1 MNFFQHQDAARKKTG
16 LLVGLLL
23 GAVLTLISITIL
35 AIGMFMYFAQA
46 QTNSISAYNARST
59 SLPEHFLSLLG
70 SPITGWI
77 ALGVICVVMIGCLY
91 KWLQLGGGGKA
102 VAEALGGKP
111 IDPGSSDP
119 LERKALNIVEE
130 MAIASGNP
138 VPPVYLINDNA
149 INAFAAGL
157 DRRDAVIGLTHGC
170 IKLLSRDELQG
181 VVAHEFSHIHN
192 GDMRLNMRL
201 IAILHGILLI
211 GLIGYYIVHGS
222 GGSYRYRHH
231 NHRRRDGKQVSLGL
245 ALMAIGYGGTFFGN
259 IIKAAVSRQREFLA
273 DASAVQFTRNP
284 SGISGALKKIGGF
297 NGGSQLSSGNAAE
310 FSHLFFGQGV
320 STAFS
325 SLMATHPP
333 LQDRIKR
340 IEPRWTGKFPDVI
353 DEALIDNTQSGAD
366 AAVSQFSQQTP
377 QNPSTTASSST
388 SATIHENI
396 VDQVG
401 EAGFESISRAD
412 QLIEGLPKVLYDA
425 AHEAFSAR
433 AVVYGLLLDDA
444 VVTRDTQLSQL
455 KRNAHPATY
464 RVLVQMLEALSAHPR
479 DSRLTLLSLCMP
491 ALKQLSSQQYL
502 VFKKNLAELV
512 KADKK
517 VSLFE
522 WSLYRITTKT
532 IEGCAQT
539 GKKRLTLLSEEV
551 KNILYFTALAG
562 KNKAPLKAFNQG
574 LAALNIPL
582 HIELPKTGLSLPTL
596 DKSLDQL
603 ERAHPLEKPQLL
615 KALIKVINADGKV
628 TNDEKEIF
636 RAVADTLNCP
646 VPPLN

>member
-1 MNFFQHQDAARKKTG
+1 
-16 LLVGLLL
+16 
-23 GAVLTLISITIL
+23 
-35 AIGMFMYFAQA
+35 MYFAQT
-46 QTNSISAYNARST
+46 QSNSISAYNARGT
-59 SLPEHFLSLLG
+59 SLSEHFLHLLG
-70 SPITGWI
+70 SPITAWI
-77 ALGVICVVMIGCLY
+77 ALGVIGVVTLGCLY
-91 KWLQLGGGGKA
+91 KWLQLGRGGKA
-102 VAEALGGKP
+102 VAEALGGRL
-111 IDPGSSDP
+111 IDPGSADP

-138 VPPVYLINDNA
+138 VPPVYLINDDA

-222 GGSYRYRHH
+222 GGAYRHH
-231 NHRRRDGKQVSLGL
+231 HQHRRRDGKQVSLGL

-284 SGISGALKKIGGF
+284 SGISGALKKIGGYS
-297 NGGSQLSSGNAAE
+297 GGSQLSSGNAAE

-320 STAFS
+320 RTAFS

-340 IEPRWTGKFPDVI
+340 IEPRWAGRFPNVADEAVI
-353 DEALIDNTQSGAD
+353 DNRVSGAE
-366 AAVSQFSQQTP
+366 AAVSQFSQHAP
-377 QNPSTTASSST
+377 QSNTY
-388 SATIHENI
+388 SAIDESI
-396 VDQVG
+396 VNQVG

-412 QLIEGLPKVLYDA
+412 QLIEGLPKALYEA

-433 AVVYGLLLDDA
+433 AVAYGLLLDNT
-444 VVTRDTQLSQL
+444 VTVRDTQLSQL
-455 KRNAHPATY
+455 KRSAHPATY
-464 RVLVQMLEALSAHPR
+464 KVLLQMLDAVVVLPR
-479 DSRLTLLSLCMP
+479 DARLTLLSLCMP
-491 ALKQLSSQQYL
+491 ALKQLSSPQYL

-512 KADKK
+512 KADRK

-532 IEGCAQT
+532 IEGSAKS
-539 GKKRLTLLSEEV
+539 GKKRLAQLSDEV

-574 LAALNIPL
+574 LAALNMPL
-582 HIELPKTGLSLPTL
+582 HVELPARGLSLSAL
-596 DKSLDQL
+596 DKSLNQL
-603 ERAHPLEKPQLL
+603 ENTSPLQKPQLL
-615 KALIKVINADGKV
+615 KALLKVINADGEV
-628 TNDEKEIF
+628 THDEKAIF

-646 VPPLN
+646 VPPLD

>member
-23 GAVLTLISITIL
+23 AAVLTLIGITIL
-35 AIGMFMYFAQA
+35 AIGMFMYFAQ
-46 QTNSISAYNARST
+46 TYSNSVSAYNVRGT
-59 SLPEHFLSLLG
+59 SLHEHFLSLLG
-70 SPITGWI
+70 SPITSWI
-77 ALGVICVVMIGCLY
+77 ALGVIAVVALGCLY
-91 KWLQLGGGGKA
+91 KWLQLGRGGKA

-111 IDPGSSDP
+111 INPNSSDP

-138 VPPVYLINDNA
+138 VPPVYLINDDA

-211 GLIGYYIVHGS
+211 GLIGYFIAHGS
-222 GGSYRYRHH
+222 GGSYRYH
-231 NHRRRDGKQVSLGL
+231 NHRRRDGKQMSLGL
-245 ALMAIGYGGTFFGN
+245 SLMAIGYGGTFFGN

-297 NGGSQLSSGNAAE
+297 SGGSQLSSGNAAE

-320 STAFS
+320 RTAFS

-340 IEPRWTGKFPDVI
+340 IEPRWAGKFPDVI
-353 DEALIDNTQSGAD
+353 DEAVIDNPRSGAD
-366 AAVSQFSQQTP
+366 AEVSKFSQR
-377 QNPSTTASSST
+377 ASHST
-388 SATIHENI
+388 SVNNIKENI

-412 QLIEGLPKVLYDA
+412 QLIEGLTKELYEA

-433 AVVYGLLLDDA
+433 ALVYGLLLDNT
-444 VVTRDTQLSQL
+444 VVTRDAQLSQL
-455 KRNAHPATY
+455 KREAHPVTY
-464 RVLVQMLEALSAHPR
+464 RVLLKMLEDLVALPR

-491 ALKQLSSQQYL
+491 ALKQLSCRQYL

-522 WSLYRITTKT
+522 WSIYRITTKT
-532 IEGCAQT
+532 IEGSAQS
-539 GKKRLTLLSEEV
+539 GKKRLTQLSEEV
-551 KNILYFTALAG
+551 QNILYFTALAG
-562 KNKAPLKAFNQG
+562 KNKDTLKAFNQG
-574 LAALNIPL
+574 LAALNMPL
-582 HIELPKTGLSLPTL
+582 HIELPNMRLSLPTL
-596 DKSLDQL
+596 DKSLNRL
-603 ERAHPLEKPQLL
+603 ESTSPLEKPQLL
-615 KALIKVINADGKV
+615 KALIKIINADEKV
-628 TNDEKEIF
+628 TDDEKEIF

-646 VPPLN
+646 VPPLD